1 MSRQPQEPIRVAVI
15 GVGSFGRNHARVYR
29 ELENEQSAL
38 AATRS
43 SANSEAAEAA
53 LRAPR
58 LKLAAVVDRDRARA
72 EATANEF
79 GTKAY
84 AGIDELLAAGSID
97 AASVAVPTVQ
107 HLSVARRLMEAGVD
121 VLVEKPLAL
130 DVAQADALIE
140 LAHRHQRVAQA
151 GHLER
156 FNPAVRAALPHIT
169 RPMFFEV
176 HRLSVFTPRSLD
188 VDVVMD
194 LMIHDLDVVLS
205 LVNSPVREIRAVG
218 LPVLTPKVD
227 IANVRVEFESGCV
240 ANFTASRVS
249 TEKVRKLR
257 FFQPHQYVSLD
268 YSRRDMFMLTVKPP
282 GESHG
287 DGTQFA
293 LPQIVPSKPQVAAEE
308 PLKAELRSFLEAVDK
323 RTPPIVSFEDGRR
336 ALELALQIRSQI
348 EEHSA
353 RAGVAELR
361 RWR

>member
-1 MSRQPQEPIRVAVI
+1 MEDNVQVPKSP
-15 GVGSFGRNHARVYR
+15 
-29 ELENEQSAL
+29 ELEQRQL
-38 AATRS
+38 WATRS
-43 SANSEAAEAA
+43 SANSEAAKATPP
-53 LRAPR
+53 APQ
-58 LKLAAVVDRDRARA
+58 LKLVAVVDRDRARA
-72 EATANEF
+72 EATASEF
-79 GTKAY
+79 GAKAY
-84 AGIDELLAAGSID
+84 AGIEELLAAESID

-130 DVAQADALIE
+130 DVAEADALIE

-282 GESHG
+282 GESRG
-287 DGTQFA
+287 DSHPGKPDGAFAVGPGGSQFA

-361 RWR
+361 RWQ